1 LDSDLHRDVTLI
13 AKVMFPEKFFQKTF
27 INYLIVFNG
36 KTSGISERVHA
47 FLKNYAKFLV
57 FRAEHR
63 GDADIY
69 DYRAKR
75 CLTNMR
81 NHKMANLDCFMIR
94 VAFVLYHGLF
104 REGMLAIIDGMKND
118 RQHEQEIRLVDK
130 RTSRRIMNDASV
142 IRATI
147 LKHRSVL
154 GHVNPRENSRI

>member
-36 KTSGISERVHA
+36 KTSGISERGHA

-57 FRAEHR
+57 FGAGHK

-75 CLTNMR
+75 CLMNVR